1 MNDVCAPRN
10 DGDIHKSRSSLGGI
24 FVDIMMKKKL
34 PLTVLSAILFLFLS
48 CVSRPQFTPEN
59 EAALY
64 PVASYIPESFDWQEL
79 CPGIYRCDFNNPDFP
94 VIYHAVKI
102 DLTLEGLELVCFPDQ
117 NTVAQAGANVDGEV
131 PQPFIYKGIRTQKF
145 AELYGC
151 MVAVNLSPFSGKN
164 GKWDLPAKLG
174 SVRQLVGLHLADGL
188 MISKPLSR
196 YAGLYFKREKGSEG
210 KSAWR
215 ASIEK
220 NQSDKTAAASDFAF
234 GGFYLVLE
242 NGIVDQ
248 GFIRN
253 HDSRTGA
260 GISEDGRTLYLLVVE
275 GENQLKSQGLSY
287 PQCGEIFK
295 AMGCTDALEMD
306 GGGSSELCINGSSV
320 LSYSN
325 FRTQANSLGFRINSQ
340 KDLK

>member
-1 MNDVCAPRN
+1 M
-10 DGDIHKSRSSLGGI
+10 GGI
-24 FVDIMMKKKL
+24 FFDIMMKKKL
-34 PLTVLSAILFLFLS
+34 PLAVLSAFFLIFVS
-48 CVSRPQFTPEN
+48 CVSRPHFSAED

-64 PVASYIPESFDWQEL
+64 PSSYYIPESFDWEQL
-79 CPGIYRCDFNNPDFP
+79 SPGIYRCDFSNPDFP

-102 DLTLEGLELVCFPDQ
+102 DLTLQGLELVCFPNQ
-117 NTVAQAGANVDGEV
+117 STVAEAGGKADGEV
-131 PQPFIYKGIRTQKF
+131 AQPFIYKGIRTQKF
-145 AELYGC
+145 ASLYDC
-151 MVAVNLSPFSGKN
+151 TVAVNLSPFAGKN

-174 SVRQLVGLHLADGL
+174 SVRQVVGLHVADGL
-188 MISKPLSR
+188 MISKAVSR
-196 YAGLYFKREKGSEG
+196 YAALHFKREEGSEG
-210 KSAWR
+210 KTGWR

-220 NQSDKTAAASDFAF
+220 NQSEKTAAASDFAF
-234 GGFYLVLE
+234 GGFYVVLE
-242 NGIVDQ
+242 NGNVEQ
-248 GFIRN
+248 GFLRN

-275 GENQLKSQGLSY
+275 GENPAKSQGLSY

-295 AMGCTDALEMD
+295 AMGCSDALEMD

>member
-1 MNDVCAPRN
+1 
-10 DGDIHKSRSSLGGI
+10 
-24 FVDIMMKKKL
+24 MMKKKL

-48 CVSRPQFTPEN
+48 CVSRPQFTPED
-59 EAALY
+59 EELLY
-64 PVASYIPESFDWQEL
+64 PLSAYIPESFDWQEL
-79 CPGIYRCDFNNPDFP
+79 SPGIYRCDFKNPDFP
-94 VIYHAVKI
+94 VIWHAVKI
-102 DLTLEGLELVCFPDQ
+102 DLTLEGLKLVCFPDQ
-117 NTVAQAGANVDGEV
+117 STVAQISGDSYGEV
-131 PQPFIYKGIRTQKF
+131 PQPFIYKGIRTQEF
-145 AELYGC
+145 ARLYDC
-151 MVAVNLSPFSGKN
+151 TVAVNLSPFAGKN

-174 SVRQLVGLHLADGL
+174 SVRQLVGVHLADGL

-196 YAGLYFKREKGSEG
+196 YAGLYFKRETGSEG

-220 NQSDKTAAASDFAF
+220 NQSEKTAAGSDFAF
-234 GGFYLVLE
+234 GGFYVVLE
-242 NGIVDQ
+242 NGNVEQ
-248 GFIRN
+248 GFLRN

-295 AMGCTDALEMD
+295 AMGCSDALEMD
-306 GGGSSELCINGSSV
+306 GGGSSELCINGRSV

-325 FRTQANSLGFRINSQ
+325 FRTQANSLGFRINSK